1 MCETKYLGNFT
12 RGIIYITNE
21 GRHNIIKSNKW
32 RYKKIKLVSPDVKI
46 SLNM

>member
-12 RGIIYITNE
+12 RGIIHITNADE

-32 RYKKIKLVSPDVKI
+32 RYKKFKLVSPDIIK
-46 SLNM
+46 